1 MMKKFFAMLLCLLMV
16 LSLAA
21 CGEEEVAPEESNPFE
36 NDGTVDGIGIA
47 NPWVEYDSLEEINAE
62 VGCYLCE
69 PGVMGKSNEHFAV
82 CDMGEYKIAEYQF
95 TLGGNRI
102 CFRCAPVTTDISGVN
117 DETVQKAF
125 AEPCDGTIDTVTTD
139 TMKLARWATLDG
151 QYVLMVADN
160 GEMGLDSFEM
170 IVDDASQET
179 IRNMVNSNGENG

>member
-1 MMKKFFAMLLCLLMV
+1 MKKLFAILLCLLMV

-21 CGEEEVAPEESNPFE
+21 CGAEEVAPEEPNPFE
-36 NDGTVDGIGIA
+36 NGGTVDGIGIA

-102 CFRCAPVTTDISGVN
+102 CFRCAPVTTDISGVY
-117 DETVQKAF
+117 DEAVQKAF

-179 IRNMVNSNGENG
+179 IRNMVNANGENG